1 MRLHSDKI
9 TEADIHAATRNL
21 PGVYATVTAHGSRSR
36 QQAFEVRLEGNGS
49 HRNSGRYGSDT
60 YSQAATWDEW
70 GAVMG
75 YLYGIDP
82 HAVWGPSEKNAAY
95 NGVNDF
101 DFRTG
106 DRFDASGTLPSD
118 THKRHNWE
126 YVPVREAYCTR
137 CSAVK
142 RG

>member
-21 PGVYATVTAHGSRSR
+21 PGVRATVMAHGSWSR
-36 QQAFEVRLEGNGS
+36 DHAFEVRIEGNGTAAGYATKT
-49 HRNSGRYGSDT
+49 HTG
-60 YSQAATWDEW
+60 ATWDEW

-75 YLYGIDP
+75 YLYGIDM
-82 HAVWGPSEKNAAY
+82 HALWGPSEKNAAY
-95 NGVNDF
+95 DGINDF

-106 DRFDASGTLPSD
+106 GRFDASGTLPSD
-118 THKRHNWE
+118 THKRHKWE